1 MVLVGWLC
9 GGGGLLRL
17 ILSSWNR
24 ISTLIT
30 GGGGEVAGV
39 RGVEARGGSH
49 KFPKCGPYC
58 VPRLPV
64 TQNVRSVI
72 KDPRK
77 RFNGLPQYFEHPVVL
92 ILLSDE
98 KEDGLS
104 CRADGVQHQ
113 CAVAAHRL

>member
-1 MVLVGWLC
+1 MTRDIR
-9 GGGGLLRL
+9 GLE
-17 ILSSWNR
+17 
-24 ISTLIT
+24 
-30 GGGGEVAGV
+30 GFKA
-39 RGVEARGGSH
+39 
-49 KFPKCGPYC
+49 
-58 VPRLPV
+58 
-64 TQNVRSVI
+64 I